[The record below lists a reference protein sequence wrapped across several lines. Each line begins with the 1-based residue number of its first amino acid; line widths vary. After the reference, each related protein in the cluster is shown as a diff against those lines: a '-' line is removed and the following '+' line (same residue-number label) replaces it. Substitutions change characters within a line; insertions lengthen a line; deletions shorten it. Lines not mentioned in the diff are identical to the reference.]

1 MATVITTQTLV
12 DSTTRTVI
20 KVVGVG
26 GTDAN
31 VSLVTAAN
39 LAFAMTKNNNAI
51 LTPGDTGNAKSQYRT
66 TIRRVFGQGQMTAGK
81 YVMLQWKNDANSNI
95 ISFGDGS
102 FDYNFASD
110 GSVGSIGLPSV
121 GNTTGDIIFSSTA
134 ASTDAWTLFIDLRK
148 DNKDYSAGQFADPI
162 AFNRGNA
169 AL

>member
-1 MATVITTQTLV
+1 MATVVTTQTLV
-12 DSTTRTVI
+12 DSTTRTLI

-31 VSLVTAAN
+31 ASLVVAAN
-39 LAFAMTKNNNAI
+39 LAYAMTANGNAP
-51 LTPGDTGNAKSQYRT
+51 LTLGDTGNAKSQYRS

-81 YVMLQWKNDANSNI
+81 YVMLQWKNDANTNI

-110 GSVGSIGLPSV
+110 GSIGCIPQPSV
-121 GNTTGDIIFSSTA
+121 ANTTGDIIFTSTA
-134 ASTDAWTLFIDLRK
+134 AATDAWTLFIDLRK
-148 DNKDYSAGQFADPI
+148 DNRDYSAGQFRDPI
-162 AFNRGNA
+162 AFNRGPA